1 MLLRRA
7 TLDDIPAILA
17 LERTPMARE
26 FVGQW
31 SEERHRSTLSGGD
44 AHYYVSETE
53 WGEVQAYAILRGIQ
67 ETSRAIEL
75 KRIVV
80 AVPERGLGRRV
91 LKELVRIAFRELN
104 AHRLFLD
111 VYDDNARARH
121 LYESLGFQYEG
132 VMREAAQRDGH
143 WCQPAPHVH
152 PGIRVQL
159 TCFSI
164 APIGTAP
171 RYTLLN
177 DGNYG
182 LRYGNRHA
190 FPGRRIDRRTS
201 AMGLGELANRR
212 GHRLHC
218 GLRFHG

>member
-1 MLLRRA
+1 
-7 TLDDIPAILA
+7 
-17 LERTPMARE
+17 MARE

-31 SEERHRSTLSGGD
+31 SEERHRTTLSGGD

-143 WCQPAPHVH
+143 WCNL
-152 PGIRVQL
+152 RL
-159 TCFSI
+159 MSI
-164 APIGTAP
+164 LESE
-171 RYTLLN
+171 Y
-177 DGNYG
+177 
-182 LRYGNRHA
+182 
-190 FPGRRIDRRTS
+190 S
-201 AMGLGELANRR
+201 
-212 GHRLHC
+212 
-218 GLRFHG
+218 